1 MFQKDYD
8 ERVYA
13 GVLGKVIGVYA
24 GKPFEGWSYEKI
36 LQSRASGRKR
46 APAQKSA

>member
-1 MFQKDYD
+1 MLQKDYD

-24 GKPFEGWSYEKI
+24 GKPFEFEMI
-36 LQSRASGRKR
+36 RKDI
-46 APAQKSA
+46 Q

>member
-1 MFQKDYD
+1 MPILQKDYD

-24 GKPFEGWSYEKI
+24 
-36 LQSRASGRKR
+36 
-46 APAQKSA
+46 